1 MLSNIHARD
10 REKVAINQ
18 RPEKRK
24 TLLSVLAPLVLAI
37 WFLSTPDQTLEAQQR
52 SVRYP
57 GDIYY
62 SGFANYYRGDL
73 RDAAK
78 IFDRARATGYRGA
91 TSRWVD
97 SVCYHTMMGE
107 CLYQLGEI
115 DAALVQYDNALSYV
129 LADSTWLS
137 RVDFQGQQVTPR
149 DWTQARI
156 TWGNPGRQLGNFPDT
171 MSVLTGNNDG
181 QQVLQQGGVFQRP
194 ELRQFNVAEIAKC
207 ITLAIQRRNQILG
220 PLGKHDPMVSK
231 LVSAL
236 SRNQSSINHWGKAWA
251 SIPLAMA
258 LRGQGNL
265 DQAAGLL
272 QTSALIGGYYHPLS
286 SHALLELGKI
296 KLLQAKPQDAA
307 AFLME
312 ATFPAAAYDQ
322 QDVLEEAFRWGTTVH
337 LMSKVGGVYA
347 PLEPAAQWA
356 RTRGSQQ
363 LKASLP
369 LLAASCSLQR
379 SDPVTAKG
387 LLTQSKRFF
396 GRTDLAR
403 SPWFARL
410 AYAQAH
416 AEFQSGELTQGMSSL
431 GTSMDLLRNSGIW
444 MFRLALVD
452 RFFKSNSISERV
464 ADELYTLLLREP
476 TAADWQ
482 IDPMETLSLVLTPH
496 PGPYERWMA
505 IAIARQETDRAI
517 EIADRLRRHVFYCS
531 LPLGGRALALR
542 WMVSAPDDALN
553 RDLLAARQKML
564 LRYPALVELQRKAN
578 ALGAALN
585 ALPVNPDDASD
596 ERREQKQLLQQL
608 ASVSTAQE
616 AMIGDLSLRRE
627 HSEFVFPPITT
638 IPDIQQKLGEKQLVW
653 MFVESSL
660 GVYACMITQS
670 ESSLKP
676 IPEAKNIRGELTQL
690 YRNLGI
696 YDRNSSL
703 DAETLSSK
711 DWHESIVSLRNI
723 LAPTRDKEFWTQF
736 DEIVV
741 IPDGLLWYLP
751 FEMLPLGDDAEETL
765 LSQATIRY
773 APTLGTSV
781 TDKEVAKTDR
791 PLGVVTGRLFP
802 KDTPE
807 VAQEWFKEIETEN
820 PNAVQ
825 FETRLPGPSGLIGG
839 LCDTILVLDDLD
851 GKSSG
856 LYGWAPMQLDNGE
869 NGSSLYNWMMLPW
882 EGPATLVLPGFHT
895 AAEKGFRQNATG
907 QEIYSAICGLM
918 ASGCDTV
925 LISRWRMAGQ
935 TSFELMREFVRELPN
950 DSAAA
955 AWQRSIVLARE
966 QPLNP
971 SAEPRLKEGREA
983 FPPDSRHPAFW
994 AGYLLADRG
1003 ANGEKIAEEGDEG
1016 DDEKE
1021 E

>member
-1 MLSNIHARD
+1 M
-10 REKVAINQ
+10 
-18 RPEKRK
+18 
-24 TLLSVLAPLVLAI
+24 
-37 WFLSTPDQTLEAQQR
+37 
-52 SVRYP
+52 
-57 GDIYY
+57 
-62 SGFANYYRGDL
+62 
-73 RDAAK
+73 
-78 IFDRARATGYRGA
+78 
-91 TSRWVD
+91 
-97 SVCYHTMMGE
+97 
-107 CLYQLGEI
+107 
-115 DAALVQYDNALSYV
+115 
-129 LADSTWLS
+129 
-137 RVDFQGQQVTPR
+137 
-149 DWTQARI
+149 
-156 TWGNPGRQLGNFPDT
+156 
-171 MSVLTGNNDG
+171 
-181 QQVLQQGGVFQRP
+181 
-194 ELRQFNVAEIAKC
+194 
-207 ITLAIQRRNQILG
+207 
-220 PLGKHDPMVSK
+220 
-231 LVSAL
+231 
-236 SRNQSSINHWGKAWA
+236 
-251 SIPLAMA
+251 
-258 LRGQGNL
+258 
-265 DQAAGLL
+265 
-272 QTSALIGGYYHPLS
+272 
-286 SHALLELGKI
+286 
-296 KLLQAKPQDAA
+296 
-307 AFLME
+307 
-312 ATFPAAAYDQ
+312 
-322 QDVLEEAFRWGTTVH
+322 
-337 LMSKVGGVYA
+337 
-347 PLEPAAQWA
+347 
-356 RTRGSQQ
+356 
-363 LKASLP
+363 
-369 LLAASCSLQR
+369 
-379 SDPVTAKG
+379 
-387 LLTQSKRFF
+387 
-396 GRTDLAR
+396 
-403 SPWFARL
+403 
-410 AYAQAH
+410 
-416 AEFQSGELTQGMSSL
+416 
-431 GTSMDLLRNSGIW
+431 
-444 MFRLALVD
+444 
-452 RFFKSNSISERV
+452 
-464 ADELYTLLLREP
+464 
-476 TAADWQ
+476 
-482 IDPMETLSLVLTPH
+482 
-496 PGPYERWMA
+496 
-505 IAIARQETDRAI
+505 
-517 EIADRLRRHVFYCS
+517 
-531 LPLGGRALALR
+531 
-542 WMVSAPDDALN
+542 
-553 RDLLAARQKML
+553 
-564 LRYPALVELQRKAN
+564 
-578 ALGAALN
+578 
-585 ALPVNPDDASD
+585 
-596 ERREQKQLLQQL
+596 
-608 ASVSTAQE
+608 
-616 AMIGDLSLRRE
+616 
-627 HSEFVFPPITT
+627 
-638 IPDIQQKLGEKQLVW
+638 
-653 MFVESSL
+653 
-660 GVYACMITQS
+660 
-670 ESSLKP
+670 
-676 IPEAKNIRGELTQL
+676 
-690 YRNLGI
+690 
-696 YDRNSSL
+696 

-781 TDKEVAKTDR
+781 TDKEVAKADR

>member
-10 REKVAINQ
+10 REKVAIDQ
-18 RPEKRK
+18 RPQKRK
-24 TLLSVLAPLVLAI
+24 TLLSGLAPLVLAI

-129 LADSTWLS
+129 LADPTWLS

-236 SRNQSSINHWGKAWA
+236 NRNQSSINHWGKAWA

-272 QTSALIGGYYHPLS
+272 QTSVLIGGYYHPLS

-307 AFLME
+307 SFLME

-578 ALGAALN
+578 ALGAALG

-670 ESSLKP
+670 ESSLRP

-703 DAETLSSK
+703 DAETLGSK

-723 LAPTRDKEFWTQF
+723 LAPTRDKEFWAQF

-781 TDKEVAKTDR
+781 TDKEVAETDR

-895 AAEKGFRQNATG
+895 AAEKGLRQTATG

-971 SAEPRLKEGREA
+971 SAEPRLKESREA

-1003 ANGEKIAEEGDEG
+1003 ANGEKIAEEGEEG
-1016 DDEKE
+1016 DDEK
-1021 E
+1021 